1 MFKLYPFVRFAAAI
15 MISLA
20 FVPMQWALANND
32 KEEVPAEYSE
42 LYAIVEAEKTLME
55 RMESDVPEAKLDK
68 EIQLRL
74 DEIDESYRN
83 YIDKFPNS
91 VFGQILY
98 GKFLR
103 KADRSDDAYAVF
115 LDIHEDNPDIAVVNQ
130 HLALFASEIGDFQDA
145 LKYWNK
151 AIELEPN
158 QALYHYQFGEY
169 LYTYKIQL
177 MQQHLMS
184 VSEIEDRMV
193 ASFGKAHKLAPENRD
208 FHVRWAESFFDSFQP
223 DWNQVL
229 TIWDELLETSHNQFE
244 RDVLRLQKVRVLI
257 ELQRFYDAE
266 QLLNSVSDPALEEAR
281 SKLKDKLP

>member
-20 FVPMQWALANND
+20 FVPMQWALAD
-32 KEEVPAEYSE
+32 KDEEEVPAEYSE

-74 DEIDESYRN
+74 EEIDESYRI
-83 YIDKFPNS
+83 YIDKFPKS

-151 AIELEPN
+151 AIELEPD

-177 MQQHLMS
+177 MKQHLMS

-193 ASFGKAHKLAPENRD
+193 AAFAKAHELAPENRD
-208 FHVRWAESFFDSFQP
+208 FHMRWAESFFDSFQP

-244 RDVLRLQKVRVLI
+244 RDVLRLQKVRVLL

-266 QLLNSVSDPALEEAR
+266 QLLNSVSDPALAEAK
-281 SKLKDKLP
+281 SKLRENLP

>member
-1 MFKLYPFVRFAAAI
+1 MFKLNPFAHVVALITLTFT
-15 MISLA
+15 
-20 FVPMQWALANND
+20 VGPMQCALSKND
-32 KEEVPAEYSE
+32 NEEVPAEYSE
-42 LYAIVEAEKTLME
+42 LYAIVEAENTLMK

-74 DEIDESYRN
+74 EEIDESYRL

-145 LKYWNK
+145 LKYWEK
-151 AIELEPN
+151 AIQLEPN

-177 MQQHLMS
+177 MKQHLLS
-184 VSEIEDRMV
+184 VSEIENRMV
-193 ASFGKAHKLAPENRD
+193 ASFAKAHQLAPENRD
-208 FHVRWAESFFDSFQP
+208 FHVRWAESYFDSFQP
-223 DWNQVL
+223 DWHHVL
-229 TIWDELLETSHNQFE
+229 TLWNDLLETSNNQFE
-244 RDVLRLQKVRVLI
+244 RDVMRLQKTRVLI
-257 ELQRFYDAE
+257 ELQRFYEAE
-266 QLLNSVSDPALEEAR
+266 QLLNSVTDPALADAK
-281 SKLKDKLP
+281 SKLKEKLP